1 MALTADKQALIW
13 KTLNE
18 TRGKIE
24 PAEYKNYIFG
34 LMFYKFLSEKAQTW
48 LDQQLRG
55 ETWAS
60 VWEQN
65 PEKAA
70 AFMQTKLGYVIQ
82 PGELFSDWQAA
93 INVDQFNITNVAD
106 ALVHFNQGIQQG
118 AKATF

>member
-1 MALTADKQALIW
+1 M
-13 KTLNE
+13 
-18 TRGKIE
+18 
-24 PAEYKNYIFG
+24 
-34 LMFYKFLSEKAQTW
+34 

-60 VWEQN
+60 VWAQN

-118 AKATF
+118 AKATFEASLTTWIWLQAVLVAIRKRVRRP